1 MQAVYMQD
9 QDYHRLINTMLD
21 TAIGTLLGEG
31 IRDQLML
38 ALGEKAGIWPAS
50 LLDEDE
56 HD

>member
-1 MQAVYMQD
+1 MHAVYMED
-9 QDYHRLINTMLD
+9 RDYHGLINSLLD